1 MFWKFTNSESSSDQP
16 IRNERLLE
24 LDRRMSEYLVT
35 KPQAQLWDRVNSQR
49 NAVRSEITDQD
60 PR

>member
-1 MFWKFTNSESSSDQP
+1 MFWKFANPENASDRP

-35 KPQAQLWDRVNSQR
+35 KPQTQLWDRVHSQR
-49 NAVRSEITDQD
+49 NAVRSEITNQD